1 VSSRFFFGYMQFL
14 MEITMSGANMEILS
28 FTRDVDFVTKD
39 NTEGSMLY
47 VFVHIL
53 LHVCSRNME

>member
-1 VSSRFFFGYMQFL
+1 MQFL